1 MSADRYPQGAPCWIA
16 TTPEGLDFAAA
27 LLGWEVADGIATLGG
42 RPVAGVSDDVPGWV
56 TYMRDGEDGL
66 HTDPSGALF
75 GTSREGTCEAVNVPG
90 GWNWSILHT
99 PDVAGASRFYGERF
113 GWEIDPNGLI
123 RLPGYV
129 DVLEL
134 HDPGIRQR
142 HADVGTPPGFSD
154 AVAWVAEDEGP
165 ARWELTF
172 AVADADAAAMRA
184 PELGAEVL
192 QEPHDVP
199 PVRRAEIRDPTG
211 TVLTVNSYSP

>member
-1 MSADRYPQGAPCWIA
+1 
-16 TTPEGLDFAAA
+16 
-27 LLGWEVADGIATLGG
+27 
-42 RPVAGVSDDVPGWV
+42 
-56 TYMRDGEDGL
+56 
-66 HTDPSGALF
+66 
-75 GTSREGTCEAVNVPG
+75 
-90 GWNWSILHT
+90 
-99 PDVAGASRFYGERF
+99 VAGASRFYGERF
-113 GWEIDPNGLI
+113 GWEVDPNGLI

-211 TVLTVNSYSP
+211 SVLTVNSYSP